1 MANVKQFTEED
12 LNQEGKILVKFGA
25 PWCGPCRMLAPIIES
40 VSAEGYNVY
49 DVNTDESEDLAI
61 KYQIRSV
68 PTSIVF
74 ENGKEVDRVIGAM
87 TAQKIKELLD

>member
-1 MANVKQFTEED
+1 MNFNEFI
-12 LNQEGKILVKFGA
+12 NQEKKVLVKFGA

-40 VSAEGYNVY
+40 VSAEGYDIF
-49 DVNTDESEDLAI
+49 DVNIDESGDLANE
-61 KYQIRSV
+61 YQIRSV

-74 ENGKEVDRVIGAM
+74 ENGEEVERVVGTM